1 MLAAIKAAEDAVAA
15 VPGEPA
21 MLDALSVVM
30 NMSALAL
37 ERDCLYNDPR
47 ILSYR
52 QRALD
57 VAQQIYD
64 LQPRNRE
71 AKGVVAHMY
80 SALAQTLVS
89 STELDNRVPQARQA
103 FLNAYRLRVELAD
116 TDPSNQFYAAQVM
129 KSRLDLQELRT
140 HDSDPLPKTFT
151 EREALAN
158 LGTAQGRRRAKEA
171 GVEAVWLLVFAEHA
185 SLRENDRIAATDH
198 TRALLDGFGSMS
210 LNEADV
216 YITLK
221 AETLLHS
228 LTKSTKEELLPSR
241 SLDLSESLDCRS
253 RYTRRLAFA
262 LLGDDAASQAEKRA
276 LDDRNATFTSMDFY
290 ERLIA
295 EMNGS

>member
-1 MLAAIKAAEDAVAA
+1 MDK
-15 VPGEPA
+15 G
-21 MLDALSVVM
+21 
-30 NMSALAL
+30 
-37 ERDCLYNDPR
+37 
-47 ILSYR
+47 
-52 QRALD
+52 
-57 VAQQIYD
+57 
-64 LQPRNRE
+64 
-71 AKGVVAHMY
+71 KGVYKGVGK
-80 SALAQTLVS
+80 SA
-89 STELDNRVPQARQA
+89 
-103 FLNAYRLRVELAD
+103 
-116 TDPSNQFYAAQVM
+116 
-129 KSRLDLQELRT
+129 
-140 HDSDPLPKTFT
+140 
-151 EREALAN
+151 
-158 LGTAQGRRRAKEA
+158 GKEA

-221 AETLLHS
+221 AETLLRS
-228 LTKSTKEELLPSR
+228 LTKPTKEELLPSR